1 MTLPVE
7 FPCQRPNSTF
17 WGSLMRSK
25 LAGTFMKRAHADA
38 PALEPLHC
46 DTPRI
51 NGADVAAV
59 YFGERVAGDFYEVL
73 RVGSSRVVFVMLD
86 IAGLRADT
94 REILVSVQR
103 TFRER
108 SSNLFAEEDFNET
121 GAVIQLCY
129 EMNQTIIERGVRS
142 CPAFIGCYNE
152 DVGTVCYAN
161 AGHTPAL
168 LRDRSGISLLAAT
181 GLPLGLFTHTTQGA
195 NTYRLE
201 EESALLLVSRGVVEA
216 ISFREDADSGLASDF
231 GMAGVV
237 AVMEQAPIH
246 RAYGLCLAMLRSAQR
261 NAPPTGG
268 GADLTTLALVRN
280 AKGEL
285 NEYESPEP
293 A

>member
-1 MTLPVE
+1 
-7 FPCQRPNSTF
+7 
-17 WGSLMRSK
+17 
-25 LAGTFMKRAHADA
+25 MKRTQVDA
-38 PALEPLHC
+38 PAREPLHC

-51 NGADVAAV
+51 SGADMAAV

-73 RVGSSRVVFVMLD
+73 RVGSSRVIFVMLD
-86 IAGLRADT
+86 IAGRRADT
-94 REILVSVQR
+94 REILFTVQR

-108 SSNLFAEEDFNET
+108 SSILFAEEDFNET
-121 GAVIQLCY
+121 SAMIQLCY
-129 EMNQTIIERGVRS
+129 AMNQTIIDRGVRNCS
-142 CPAFIGCYNE
+142 AFIGCYNE

-216 ISFREDADSGLASDF
+216 ISLRHDADSSLSSNFA
-231 GMAGVV
+231 MEGVV
-237 AVMEQAPIH
+237 AAMEQAPIH
-246 RAYGLCLAMLRSAQR
+246 RAYGLCLAMLRSAQQS
-261 NAPPTGG
+261 APQVVG

-280 AKGEL
+280 SKGEL
-285 NEYESPEP
+285 NEYESLNRLNTGPVTDYRY
-293 A
+293 